1 MRKSVFRSFNETSV
15 TVFASKNVQLY
26 DAVGK
31 LKDLLILYTT
41 NDIGA
46 LNAKLTNA
54 SYIALSR
61 ILSIPSPTD
70 KNGEL
75 VRLTALQLLMALK
88 KMLVAY
94 NELLGLQEMYIACE
108 NRCKILDDM
117 TLLKEYLDK
126 LVNSVRATSI
136 FGDFGITTK
145 TATVNPDYLAYIL
158 KYGYPEDGVFDT
170 TKLGK

>member
-1 MRKSVFRSFNETSV
+1 MGKSVFRSFNETSS

-26 DAVGK
+26 DMVNK
-31 LKDLLILYTT
+31 MKDLLVLYTA
-41 NDIGA
+41 NDIGT
-46 LNAKLTNA
+46 LNAKLSNSTYV
-54 SYIALSR
+54 SYSR
-61 ILSIPSPTD
+61 FLSIPYPTD
-70 KNGEL
+70 KNAEL
-75 VRLTALQLLMALK
+75 VRITLLQVLMALK

-94 NELLGLQEMYIACE
+94 NELIGLQQMYQACE

-145 TATVNPDYLAYIL
+145 TATVNPDYIAYII
-158 KYGYPEDGVFDT
+158 KYGYPENGVFDT
-170 TKLGK
+170 SKLGK